1 MDDNHL
7 FSRLRRKKTGCAI
20 ADVVLLRERQDRTL
34 ELLSGDEE
42 QLTFGEVER
51 NAQGFEYRL
60 LAAERG
66 AKAQSLVGKGPDMF
80 NFFSGEHRRQ
90 RIVLIHIPRKAGNG
104 LTIDSA
110 SDKRLVRIRAER

>member
-1 MDDNHL
+1 MDDHHL

-20 ADVVLLRERQDRTL
+20 ADVVLLRERQNRML

-42 QLTFGEVER
+42 QFAFGEVER

-80 NFFSGEHRRQ
+80 NFFSGEHHRQ
-90 RIVLIHIPRKAGNG
+90 GIVLIHIARKTCYRLA
-104 LTIDSA
+104 IDSA
-110 SDKRLVRIRAER
+110 SDKRPVRLRAER